1 MSRIAH
7 EKAEITK
14 NESALAL
21 NHTLEK
27 IAELEKFINNSGST
41 PSAIREL
48 AAKVNV
54 FYHYVLHRLTA
65 IIHCGQQA
73 QQASNVCWFCW

>member
-1 MSRIAH
+1 MQARAEARSALDVSITVFRKVEIA
-7 EKAEITK
+7 K

-41 PSAIREL
+41 PSSIRQL
-48 AAKVNV
+48 ASE
-54 FYHYVLHRLTA
+54 VLML
-65 IIHCGQQA
+65 IHVLFNCPLLKKKK
-73 QQASNVCWFCW
+73 F